1 MLQIVSP
8 VGVQPTPPPGEGAE
22 HPKGRAERGPH
33 KLQKVLQI

>member
-1 MLQIVSP
+1 MIQMVSP

-22 HPKGRAERGPH
+22 HPKGLADRAPH